1 MIGRVIARSPTVWHS
16 SVSIDVG
23 SGDGVHVDDPV
34 ISGDGVVGRIASV
47 EPGSSQVMLLTDH
60 ESAISAKVLPAG
72 VQGVVKPEVG
82 NPEDLILDFIDS
94 TKRVHGGLAVV
105 TSGWR
110 AQGLASLFPPGLPL
124 GEVTKA
130 SIVEQEAKEQ
140 VQVRPYADL
149 RNLDLVQVLTGGLAR
164 MILTPKIVA
173 RIVAICMLGVLL
185 QLSFFSRVELFHVSP
200 DVLPALV
207 VCLGLLGGSLTGAVS
222 GFSIGFFLD
231 CLLVE
236 ALGISSLVL
245 LGIGYLAGLFRE
257 RFEIH
262 SSLVPALLCMGLTM
276 LAELGFGLIQLLL
289 GLDAPLSTLII
300 RDLLLKSVY
309 AFFLGWPI
317 YLGMRR
323 VLRPALVDEPKVQR
337 RRQPT
342 VLGA

>member
-1 MIGRVIARSPTVWHS
+1 
-16 SVSIDVG
+16 
-23 SGDGVHVDDPV
+23 
-34 ISGDGVVGRIASV
+34 
-47 EPGSSQVMLLTDH
+47 
-60 ESAISAKVLPAG
+60 
-72 VQGVVKPEVG
+72 
-82 NPEDLILDFIDS
+82 
-94 TKRVHGGLAVV
+94 
-105 TSGWR
+105 
-110 AQGLASLFPPGLPL
+110 
-124 GEVTKA
+124 
-130 SIVEQEAKEQ
+130 
-140 VQVRPYADL
+140 
-149 RNLDLVQVLTGGLAR
+149 
-164 MILTPKIVA
+164 MILTGKIVA

-200 DVLPALV
+200 DILPALV

-222 GFSIGFFLD
+222 GFGIGFFLD

-276 LAELGFGLIQLLL
+276 LAELGFGLVQLML
-289 GLDAPLSTLII
+289 GLDAPLSTLVI

-323 VLRPALVDEPKVQR
+323 ALRPALVEDPKVQR

>member
-1 MIGRVIARSPTVWHS
+1 VI
-16 SVSIDVG
+16 
-23 SGDGVHVDDPV
+23 
-34 ISGDGVVGRIASV
+34 
-47 EPGSSQVMLLTDH
+47 
-60 ESAISAKVLPAG
+60 
-72 VQGVVKPEVG
+72 
-82 NPEDLILDFIDS
+82 
-94 TKRVHGGLAVV
+94 
-105 TSGWR
+105 
-110 AQGLASLFPPGLPL
+110 
-124 GEVTKA
+124 
-130 SIVEQEAKEQ
+130 
-140 VQVRPYADL
+140 
-149 RNLDLVQVLTGGLAR
+149 LTG
-164 MILTPKIVA
+164 KIVA

-200 DVLPALV
+200 DILPALV
-207 VCLGLLGGSLTGAVS
+207 VCLGLLGGSMTGAVS
-222 GFSIGFFLD
+222 GFSIGLFLD

-276 LAELGFGLIQLLL
+276 LAELGFGLIQLML
-289 GLDAPLSTLII
+289 GLDAPLSTLIV

-323 VLRPALVDEPKVQR
+323 ILRPALVDDPKVQR